1 MKLILSKIRTVFPL
15 LAATVVLGGCMT
27 PPKTIDEFRNMAKGG
42 GMFLSSETYTV
53 KRPYQQVVETY
64 KQRAPSCLNQTIE
77 VITRDKWGT
86 HSSHFIWTAK
96 VRTLDKH
103 MECFM
108 QGRSG
113 DSNNV
118 EVYDPPDKN
127 GHYHFLVDAYP
138 VDQNTTRIVVSKSVA
153 VPNLVPTAA
162 KNWATGENMGCPDMT
177 Q

>member
-1 MKLILSKIRTVFPL
+1 MPFVALV
-15 LAATVVLGGCMT
+15 LAGCGT
-27 PPKTIDEFRNMAKGG
+27 PPKTIDEFRDMAKGG

-53 KRPYQQVVETY
+53 KRPYQQVVDTY
-64 KQRAPSCLNQTIE
+64 KQRAPTCLNQTIE
-77 VITRDKWGT
+77 VVTKDKWGT
-86 HSSHFIWTAK
+86 HSSHFIWTTK
-96 VRTLDKH
+96 IKLMDKH
-103 MECFM
+103 MACFM

-127 GHYHFLVDAYP
+127 GHFHFLVDAYP

-153 VPNLVPTAA
+153 VPDLVPVAA
-162 KNWATGENMGCPDMT
+162 KNWATGENLGCPDMT